1 MNQPSNLNAL
11 RVVGPVAIVGLAQP
25 TSGTA
30 GHRPATKPARRR
42 LLCAGLA
49 GVAALLAGLVAG
61 PAAHAGTAT
70 GTLSVSITI
79 TASCTISST
88 ATLAFGSVAAS
99 TLATTDA
106 TANSS
111 ISVTCTNG
119 SPYAIGMGLGTNASG
134 NQRRMLNGS
143 SNYINYGLYQSTGTT
158 QPWTTAT
165 NSTTCTTTGQ
175 CVLGTGTG
183 SATAVTVYGD
193 VPSGQTPVAGG
204 FTDSVTMTVYY

>member
-1 MNQPSNLNAL
+1 MNEQSSLNST
-11 RVVGPVAIVGLAQP
+11 RDFGPVAIASTAQP
-25 TSGTA
+25 TRNTA
-30 GHRPATKPARRR
+30 GRHASAKPARRR
-42 LLCAGLA
+42 LALAGFAGLA
-49 GVAALLAGLVAG
+49 ALLCGLLTT

-70 GTLSVSITI
+70 GTLTVSITI

-99 TLATTDA
+99 SLATTDA
-106 TANSS
+106 TASSS

-119 SPYAIGMGLGTNASG
+119 SPYAIGMGLGANASA
-134 NQRRMLNGS
+134 NQRRMLNGG

-165 NSTTCTTTGQ
+165 ASTTCTTTGQ

-183 SATAVTVYGD
+183 SATSVTVYGD
-193 VPSGQTPVAGG
+193 VPSGQTPIAAS